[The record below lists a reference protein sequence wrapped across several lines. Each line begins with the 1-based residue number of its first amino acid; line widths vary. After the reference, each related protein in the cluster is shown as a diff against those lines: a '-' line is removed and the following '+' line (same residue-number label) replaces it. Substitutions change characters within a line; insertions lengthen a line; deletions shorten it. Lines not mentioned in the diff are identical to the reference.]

1 MICPPAYFDHSCNGC
16 GKFGHTIESCWRNVT
31 CQWCGRFGH
40 IAAVCFHLRRSFANR
55 NQNSYT
61 RKKTKKKEE
70 PQNWRSGC
78 TSNSISEASD
88 SGYDSDNWSYRR
100 SNSESSEGC
109 NNQSIHSW
117 VQEDQ
122 QSKVASKVGTVFPD
136 WQEQRQKQ
144 LSHLKF
150 VESWLKPTSEFF
162 QVQPALSAEDE
173 YEQLLQQWEK
183 RERSSLDGEVLQEER
198 KTAEKTEATQPYF
211 MLIDDHEE
219 IESIMS
225 SYLPPRSSFPFSI
238 SRMKWRN
245 VLGKYSGPLLVWMW
259 VKTLLI
265 NFSWLHFR
273 IFYHFIMQQVLRL
286 L

>member
-1 MICPPAYFDHSCNGC
+1 MQRMYQMCSPTPTTFNSTMICPPAYFDHSCNGC

-183 RERSSLDGEVLQEER
+183 RQRSSLDGEVLQEER
-198 KTAEKTEATQPYF
+198 NR
-211 MLIDDHEE
+211 IDNVKL
-219 IESIMS
+219 STS
-225 SYLPPRSSFPFSI
+225 TVKFP
-238 SRMKWRN
+238 
-245 VLGKYSGPLLVWMW
+245 
-259 VKTLLI
+259 
-265 NFSWLHFR
+265 
-273 IFYHFIMQQVLRL
+273 IFYK
-286 L
+286 